1 MTANRGGRGLE
12 PRPPTRARQESG
24 EFVDFTDSTDRTMIF
39 INLTSLTSSD
49 LATRRF
55 SWLATPSLSIL
66 TGTVDTFYIRSGSIP
81 D

>member
-1 MTANRGGRGLE
+1 MTAHRGGREPE

-24 EFVDFTDSTDRTMIF
+24 EPVDFTGSTDRTMIF

-55 SWLATPSLSIL
+55 SC
-66 TGTVDTFYIRSGSIP
+66 
-81 D
+81 